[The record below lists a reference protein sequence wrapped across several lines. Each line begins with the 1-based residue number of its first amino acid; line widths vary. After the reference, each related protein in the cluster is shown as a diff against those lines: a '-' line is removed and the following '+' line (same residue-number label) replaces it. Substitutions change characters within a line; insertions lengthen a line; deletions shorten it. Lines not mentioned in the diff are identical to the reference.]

1 VHSERDTL
9 ADRNNKP
16 CDRACANRRGT
27 YGRPPKASQFP
38 AGRSG
43 NPKGRPKG
51 ARNKRPGPHEERLK
65 EIVIEEAYRT
75 IKVTEGKR
83 QISIPM
89 AKAVMRA
96 LAVNA
101 ARGQLRS
108 QQVFTKLLAETER
121 ARKELTDKM
130 FDVALDYKLKWEQE
144 LERRKRLGITG
155 PAPLPHPDD
164 VRLNFLTS
172 EVTFIGP
179 LIKQHKA
186 ELERF
191 HDLVEQAD
199 REVESLTTQS
209 KKTRSKSDRASLEHE
224 IAEIRH
230 ARGLL
235 VERVGEPSQRRKVTA
250 PISME
255 ASDRET
261 ECVNAELKE
270 TKAKSY
276 QSTLKEQ
283 FAQER
288 RVRETQRR
296 KK

>member
-1 VHSERDTL
+1 MLKERKVRLTPPSSEPPTYEV
-9 ADRNNKP
+9 
-16 CDRACANRRGT
+16 G

-51 ARNKRPGPHEERLK
+51 ARNKRPGTHEERLK

-75 IKVTEGKR
+75 IKVSEGKR
-83 QISIPM
+83 QINIPM
-89 AKAVMRA
+89 AKAVVRS

-108 QQVFTKLLAETER
+108 QQAFTKLLTETER
-121 ARKELTDKM
+121 TRRELTNRM
-130 FDVALDYKLKWEQE
+130 FDAALDYKLKWEQE
-144 LERRKRLGITG
+144 LERRKRLRITG
-155 PAPLPHPDD
+155 PEPLPHPDD

-179 LIKQHKA
+179 LIKQQKA
-186 ELERF
+186 ELDRF
-191 HDLVEQAD
+191 HDLVEQCD
-199 REVESLTTQS
+199 REVEAMTAQL
-209 KKTRSKSDRASLEHE
+209 KKTRSKSYRASLEHE

-235 VERVGEPSQRRKVTA
+235 VEKIGEPSQRRKVAA
-250 PISME
+250 PISMD
-255 ASDRET
+255 ASNLET
-261 ECVNAELKE
+261 ECVKAELKG
-270 TKAKSY
+270 TRAKNHR
-276 QSTLKEQ
+276 STLEDQ

-288 RVRETQRR
+288 RAREIQRKR
-296 KK
+296 K